1 MDNHTG
7 DVNGGTDGP
16 LDPKAEAELAELRE
30 RLAATQSELDMK
42 FLQSMEVLWMLRCRV
57 PNRQDFEQAL
67 KDDRKR
73 EYETE
78 GGLID
83 EPNHPMRNLS
93 IPSGEWEIAGA
104 WGAAQKH
111 PALRAVVSV
120 APRFVLQYPLV
131 ILHQADLLDRGVVS
145 ADDIERRVQTLQ
157 GQPAGPGRDIQVDQL
172 LGEFIADALEE
183 AAGAAVAALR
193 GEGVPP
199 ADRVRRQSTLS
210 SAVGVT
216 SDLQLLRRVWR
227 PRRGSP
233 R

>member
-7 DVNGGTDGP
+7 DVNGGADGP

-30 RLAATQSELDMK
+30 RLAAMQSESDMM
-42 FLQSMEVLWMLRCRV
+42 FLEIMEVLWMLRCRV
-57 PNRQDFEQAL
+57 PNRQDFEWVL
-67 KDDRKR
+67 KDDLKR
-73 EYETE
+73 ESETE

-83 EPNHPMRNLS
+83 EPNHPTRNLS
-93 IPSGEWEIAGA
+93 IPSAQWEIAGA

-120 APRFVLQYPLV
+120 APSFVLQYPRA
-131 ILHQADLLDRGVVS
+131 ILHQADLLERGLIS

-172 LGEFIADALEE
+172 LGELIADALEE

-199 ADRVRRQSTLS
+199 ADQVRRQWTLS

-216 SDLQLLRRVWR
+216 SDLQLLRRAWR
-227 PRRGSP
+227 SRRDSP